1 MTELKRFNVSV
12 KVCEVDFKEVDLNYY
27 FSVDAEDE
35 MEASDRAD
43 DVVKHNIEADLE
55 NSIKNCFLIESMYI
69 SEVKVC

>member
-1 MTELKRFNVSV
+1 MAELKKYNVSV

-43 DVVKHNIEADLE
+43 EVVKHNIEADLE
-55 NSIKNCFLIESMYI
+55 KSIQSCFLLDSMYI
-69 SEVKVC
+69 SEVEVC